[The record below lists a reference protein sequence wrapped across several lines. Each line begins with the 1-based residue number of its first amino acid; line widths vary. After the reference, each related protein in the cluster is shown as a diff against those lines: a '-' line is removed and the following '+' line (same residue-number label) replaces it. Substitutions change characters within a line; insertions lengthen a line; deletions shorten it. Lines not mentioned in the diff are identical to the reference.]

1 MLRLSFFVRELPLA
15 AAIALM
21 GVPTAMSA
29 SAAWAGDAAGKSTG
43 GGMGSGGLGGGADK
57 DGGRNSDGARQT
69 RSLYTFER
77 GLNGE
82 LIVRDATGRR
92 VGTGTRDDVT
102 KIRTQDR

>member
-15 AAIALM
+15 AAIACM
-21 GVPTAMSA
+21 AVPGAMSA
-29 SAAWAGDAAGKSTG
+29 SAALAADSSGKSTG
-43 GGMGSGGLGGGADK
+43 GGMGAGAGK
-57 DGGRNSDGARQT
+57 DGGRNTEGQATRQT

-92 VGTGTRDDVT
+92 VGVGLREDDTTTR
-102 KIRTQDR
+102 RQDR

>member
-15 AAIALM
+15 AAIACM
-21 GVPTAMSA
+21 AVPAAMSA
-29 SAAWAGDAAGKSTG
+29 SSAWAGDAGGKSTG
-43 GGMGSGGLGGGADK
+43 GGAAGAGK
-57 DGGRNSDGARQT
+57 DGGRSTDGQAARQT

-92 VGTGTRDDVT
+92 VGAATRDDVT
-102 KIRTQDR
+102 TIRTQDR